1 MYCTLYY
8 CTESILCCTTLQ
20 NDPLGIM
27 TEQINQL
34 DSKQSDQDLKLTQ
47 LDAKLSV
54 SLFKHCSIAAL
65 QH

>member
-1 MYCTLYY
+1 
-8 CTESILCCTTLQ
+8 
-20 NDPLGIM
+20 M

-54 SLFKHCSIAAL
+54 SLKHWSITAL
-65 QH
+65 HST

>member
-1 MYCTLYY
+1 
-8 CTESILCCTTLQ
+8 
-20 NDPLGIM
+20 M